1 MMTRR
6 TGLAAI
12 LAGIGSPALSTD
24 AAAPLK
30 IVYHVGDGV
39 DQAARTMGFM
49 RNQLALPT
57 PLRIIVVAVGPGIDF
72 LITGAKD
79 RNGNPFDA
87 TVEDLSR
94 QGIGF
99 RICGNTM
106 SARSI
111 SPDAILPEARI
122 VISGMNEIARLG
134 QREGYAYIRP

>member
-1 MMTRR
+1 M
-6 TGLAAI
+6 AAI
-12 LAGIGSPALSTD
+12 LAGVGSPAFSADT
-24 AAAPLK
+24 AAPLK
-30 IVYHVGDGV
+30 IVYHVGDGI

-49 RNQLALPT
+49 RNQLALQT
-57 PLRIIVVAVGPGIDF
+57 PVRIIVVAVGPGIDF
-72 LITGAKD
+72 LIAGAQD

-87 TVEDLSR
+87 TVEDLSG

-111 SPDAILPEARI
+111 KPEAILPEAKI

-134 QREGYAYIRP
+134 QHEGYAYIRP